1 MKLHAGCNV
10 IEKSNLVENSKFSIE
25 ASSKAFFILSD
36 GLYSN
41 KIKAVIREL
50 STNAYDS
57 HVEASKMDVPFDV
70 HMPTKINPTFYIRDY
85 GTSMNHEQCMQ
96 LYTTYFRSTRNNSN
110 DAVGCL
116 GLGSKAPFAYTDSFT
131 VEAYL
136 NGSKRI
142 YSGYKD
148 SDGSPVF
155 SLLDEVDTDE
165 QDGIKVSIS
174 VNDYDIHSFQEEAK
188 TIYKYFNVKPNFV
201 NNNNINFEQ
210 EKSILSGNNWYFTS
224 TSHDN
229 LVIMGQIAYPLN
241 HSHFSDKYSKFLSNT
256 DGLRLFVKIGD
267 VDITP
272 SRESLSYS
280 NETKKNLCNIID
292 ILISEIAEK
301 IQRTINE
308 QPSLYKARR
317 EYINLNRHC
326 QSIGNA
332 IETLQDNI
340 TWNEQPIFDNMSGEY
355 IEAKNKLDVKN
366 LYRGSYRK
374 KIDTDSK
381 VERLYFTENISFV
394 VDDLKRGGLTRT
406 KEYMKLKPNGN
417 SVSVYFY
424 TLDQNET
431 VDNCKLYDILGCCKE
446 DVIFTSHMPKKEYNR
461 SSSVGNV
468 NGQVVQCLVF
478 NEDSGKFEECKMS
491 VNYENAHYFLVS
503 KDEVSVVS
511 GEISTSYLEGILG
524 YVLRYSNED
533 LSDMNF
539 YLVKPFV
546 AHSRKL
552 NERHNWYDGNKTL
565 QNLINKIIENNEDKI
580 DLRRNYIRMN
590 NVYSDRIIEAVR
602 NTKSDNNAKSI
613 LNSYDEYFKQKEINN
628 GLNYLYEASSYFDC
642 KEIENIS
649 DKKYNFDEQFNKAME
664 KYPMLKVCHIS
675 YYDGDSSQ
683 VVSDYIDLIEQIV

>member
-1 MKLHAGCNV
+1 MKLHAGSNV
-10 IEKSNLVENSKFSIE
+10 IEKSNLIEDSKFSIE

-57 HVEASKMDVPFDV
+57 HVEADKKDIPFDV
-70 HMPTKINPTFYIRDY
+70 HIPSRINPTFYVRDY

-142 YSGYKD
+142 YTGYKD

-174 VNDYDIHSFQEEAK
+174 VNEYDIHSFNEEAA

-201 NNNNINFEQ
+201 NNVINFRDET
-210 EKSILSGNNWYFTS
+210 KILTGSNWYFAKS
-224 TSHDN
+224 EYDN

-241 HSHFSDKYSKFLSNT
+241 NSHFVDKYNKFLSNT
-256 DGLRLFVKIGD
+256 NGLRLFVNIGD

-280 NETKKNLCNIID
+280 NETKKNLCNILD
-292 ILISEIAEK
+292 ILITEIAEK
-301 IQRTINE
+301 IQSTINQ
-308 QPSLYKARR
+308 QPSLYKARKK
-317 EYINLNRHC
+317 YINLNRHC

-355 IEAKNKLDVKN
+355 IEVKNKLNVKN

-374 KIDTDSK
+374 KIDTDSS
-381 VERLYFTENISFV
+381 VERFYFTENISFV

-406 KEYMKLKPNGN
+406 KEYMKLQPTGD
-417 SVSVYFY
+417 SVSIYFY
-424 TLDQNET
+424 TLCQNET
-431 VDNCKLYDILGCCKE
+431 VDNCKLYDILGCSKE
-446 DVIFTSHMPKKEYNR
+446 DIIFTSSMPKKEYNR
-461 SSSVGNV
+461 SSGGGASGP
-468 NGQVVQCLVF
+468 VVQCLAF
-478 NEDSGKFEECKMS
+478 NEENGKFEECKMS
-491 VNYENAHYFLVS
+491 VNYENANYFLVS
-503 KDEVSVVS
+503 KDEVSTSS
-511 GEISTSYLEGILG
+511 GEISTSYLEDIISL
-524 YVLRYSNED
+524 VLEHSDED
-533 LSDMNF
+533 LSDINF

-546 AHSRKL
+546 ANNRKL
-552 NERHNWYDGNKTL
+552 DERGNWHDGNKTL
-565 QNLINKIIENNEDKI
+565 QYLINKIIDNNKDKI
-580 DLRRNYIRMN
+580 EIRRNYIRMN
-590 NVYSDRIIEAVR
+590 NVYSDRIIEGVR
-602 NTKSDNNAKSI
+602 NTKSDNAAKNV
-613 LNSYDEYFKQKEINN
+613 LHAYDEYMKQKEINN
-628 GLNYLYEASSYFDC
+628 GLNYLYKASSYFDC
-642 KEIENIS
+642 ETINRLDE
-649 DKKYNFDEQFNKAME
+649 KKHNFDEQFNDAMK
-664 KYPMLKVCHIS
+664 KYPMLKICLIP
-675 YYDGDSSQ
+675 YYDKDYTHL
-683 VVSDYIDLIEQIV
+683 VSDYIDLIEQQV